1 MDADGDLDILAKSS
15 TKLVWYENDLENFV
29 VNTPP
34 IANSD
39 SYEMFDGTTLAV
51 DAPGVLANDSDPQK
65 RHLVS

>member
-39 SYEMFDGTTLAV
+39 SYEMFDGTTLQ
-51 DAPGVLANDSDPQK
+51 LMRQEY
-65 RHLVS
+65 